1 MTTRE
6 RRRSTPLPA
15 GLIWVRDD
23 AGKTTKGRH
32 MASKSARKQPRKS
45 PKSKGIARTGK
56 VKAEALAGIEAG
68 DRAPPFT
75 VAVDGGGTMALA
87 DFAGRSLVLY
97 FYPRA
102 DTSGCTKEAIDFTR
116 LKPQFKR
123 AGADILG
130 VSADPVSALD
140 AFKAKH
146 RLGIALGS
154 DEKHKMLD
162 AYGVWQEKSMYGRK
176 FLGVVRTTV
185 LIGPDQ
191 RVVRVWPK
199 VKVEGHADDVLAA
212 VKAL

>member
-1 MTTRE
+1 
-6 RRRSTPLPA
+6 
-15 GLIWVRDD
+15 
-23 AGKTTKGRH
+23 
-32 MASKSARKQPRKS
+32 MASKSARKQPQKS
-45 PKSKGIARTGK
+45 PKSNEIARIRRAK
-56 VKAEALAGIEAG
+56 NEAKDKAADGIKQG

-75 VAVDGGGTMALA
+75 LTVAGGDTVALA

-102 DTSGCTKEAIDFTR
+102 DTPGCTKEAIDFTR
-116 LKPQFKR
+116 LQSQFKR

-130 VSADPVSALD
+130 VSADPVSVLN
-140 AFKAKH
+140 AFQEKH
-146 RLGIALGS
+146 RLKIALGS

-191 RVVRVWPK
+191 RMIRVWPK
-199 VKVEGHADDVLAA
+199 VKVDGHADEVLAA
-212 VKAL
+212 VKTL